1 MSELFAYVTFILTAG
16 IPLLAIIG
24 ELHHHTPTSVSYSIV
39 RSIICLGSLFFMSSI
54 LNITYHGNM
63 KDMLIVGF
71 IFLISCVQFYLE
83 LHGENIDDVFE
94 FPHKNTK
101 TH

>member
-1 MSELFAYVTFILTAG
+1 MAELIAYLTFILTAG

-39 RSIICLGSLFFMSSI
+39 RSIICLGALFFMSSI
-54 LNITYHGNM
+54 LNINYHGNV
-63 KDMLIVGF
+63 KDLLIVGL
-71 IFLISCVQFYLE
+71 IFLISCIQFYLE
-83 LHGENIDDVFE
+83 LHDERIDDVFE

-101 TH
+101 IH